1 MFGASSQAAD
11 RKYCH
16 TRRQPQVAQSQRLSS
31 VSSCVTIP
39 AGEVMRRAA
48 GAVAETWSFGGE
60 ARLRRKAQTFSRS
73 RVRPALVERGT
84 GPARPNSCATPW
96 DGRQL
101 QRDVVGDQD
110 TEDIVAIRRSQT
122 SASGRASEY
131 LS

>member
-1 MFGASSQAAD
+1 VAAPRSLARAGPFFGASSQAAD

-60 ARLRRKAQTFSRS
+60 ARLRRKAQTFSRP
-73 RVRPALVERGT
+73 RGGPALDGRGT
-84 GPARPNSCATPW
+84 GAR
-96 DGRQL
+96 
-101 QRDVVGDQD
+101 
-110 TEDIVAIRRSQT
+110 
-122 SASGRASEY
+122 
-131 LS
+131 